1 MERPIMQTFKKSKQ
15 DRLFFHD
22 IINHTHGLVLFLSQ
36 KKELNEEE
44 INLIKHEIKNLQHL
58 IQNHFQYEHKNK
70 LDNDKVTVNDFRMT
84 LAVLVE
90 SFLPAKHFEVK
101 IHFTPQFESYLNQDH
116 ELSSSSI
123 QRILGNVIKNIAEN
137 CTRKVGLYFDCDQ
150 DKLII
155 QSENLI
161 SDKIAQVSFHS
172 QGITSIEHLCN
183 EMGGSYFYIQ
193 ENGIWKNTI
202 TIPLFKWTKEKA
214 A

>member
-1 MERPIMQTFKKSKQ
+1 MQSLKKSKQ

-44 INLIKHEIKNLQHL
+44 INLVKHEIKSLQHL
-58 IQNHFQYEHKNK
+58 IQNHFQFEHKNNLVNEK
-70 LDNDKVTVNDFRMT
+70 ITTNDFRMT

-90 SFLPAKHFEVK
+90 SFLPSKNFDVK
-101 IHFTPQFESYLNQDH
+101 IQFTPQFESYLNQDH
-116 ELSSSSI
+116 ELSSSFI

-137 CTRKVGLYFDCDQ
+137 CARKVVLCFDCDQ

-155 QSENLI
+155 KSENEI
-161 SDKIAQVSFHS
+161 SDKNTRVSFHS
-172 QGITSIEHLCN
+172 QGLTSIEHLCT
-183 EMGGSYFYIQ
+183 ERGGSYFYIQ

-202 TIPLFKWTKEKA
+202 TIPLFNWTKEKA